1 MRFLI
6 RLLGALWLATLLVS
20 GGFAWYEVHQ
30 ERTRQAEDLQRR
42 AALAADAVRE
52 ASERLVARGVRNG
65 YERVLTRFGRQDRA
79 IAIYDAYGS
88 VLEASPEVKRSLGP
102 ISPLVTEAIQKNQP
116 TRAFAVVNGRT
127 RLVHAVPLQQ
137 DDKSIGAAAVLL
149 DAEYLEAGEW
159 DLWQR
164 TAVRFG
170 VLMLL
175 LTGITWV
182 VVRWSVTQPMTR
194 IAEWTRLLKSGQ
206 PVAPPPQ
213 ADASL
218 FGSLATEVT
227 SLARTLA
234 RARLAAAEEARLRL
248 VGDTLWTEERLKQ
261 FVEIRFGARPI
272 YVVSN
277 REPVSHVREGKE
289 IRAQQPASGLVTAL
303 EPIMLACGGVWVAH
317 GSGSA
322 DRVVGERI
330 GLPVDDPAYTLR
342 RVWITEQEE
351 AGYYYGFANEGLWP
365 LCHIVHERPQFR
377 ADDWEQYKGVNARFA
392 GTLLEEMEK
401 AESPIV
407 LAQDYHFALLPQLVK
422 QARPD
427 ARVAI
432 FWHIPWPNFEAFG
445 ICPWQE
451 EILLGLLGAD
461 LVGFHTQFHCN
472 NFLET
477 VERTIEGR
485 VDWEN
490 FTVVRGQHRTW
501 VRPFP
506 ISVAPD
512 DAVERVADRAALR
525 AELGITTEWLGV
537 GVERVDY
544 TKGLPERFRAL
555 RRFFERWPEYRRRVT
570 FVQIA
575 SLSRSR
581 IPRYRALQDEVRE
594 AVRSINEELGDRG
607 WQPILYRERH
617 HDHSEIRRYYR
628 AADFCMVTSLHDGM
642 NLVAKEYVAAQGDDD
657 GALILSRFTG
667 ASRELRDAYIVNPYD
682 VEDMAAAIRDVVT
695 ADPLERHSRM
705 RRMRDHVREY
715 NIYGWAGLL
724 AAELARIP
732 QPSLERG

>member
-20 GGFAWYEVHQ
+20 AGFAWYEVHAEQ
-30 ERTRQAEDLQRR
+30 TRLIDDLHRR

-52 ASERLVARGVRNG
+52 ACERLVARGSRTG
-65 YERVLTRFGRQDRA
+65 YERVLSRFGRQDRA
-79 IAIYDAYGS
+79 IAIYDAFGS
-88 VLEASPEVKRSLGP
+88 VIEASPEVKRSLGP
-102 ISPLVTEAIQKNQP
+102 VSPLVGEAIQKNQP
-116 TRAFAVVNGRT
+116 VRAFATVNGRT
-127 RLVHAVPLQQ
+127 RLVHVVPLQQ
-137 DDKSIGAAAVLL
+137 DDNAIGAAAVFL
-149 DAEYLEAGEW
+149 DAEYLEASEW

-164 TAVRFG
+164 TAVRIG

-175 LTGITWV
+175 LTGITWII
-182 VVRWSVTQPMTR
+182 VRWSVTRPMAR
-194 IAEWTRLLKSGQ
+194 IAEWTKQLKSGQ
-206 PVAPPPQ
+206 PLAPPPE
-213 ADASL
+213 ADVSL
-218 FGSLATEVT
+218 FGPLATEVT
-227 SLARTLA
+227 GLARTLN

-248 VGDTLWTEERLKQ
+248 VGESLWTEERLKQ
-261 FVEIRFGARPI
+261 FVEIRFGERPI

-277 REPVSHVREGKE
+277 REPVSHVQEGRTISE
-289 IRAQQPASGLVTAL
+289 LRPASGLVTAL
-303 EPIMLACGGVWVAH
+303 EPIMLACGGTWVAH
-317 GSGSA
+317 GSGGA

-330 GLPVDDPAYTLR
+330 GLPSDDPAYTLR
-342 RVWITEQEE
+342 RVWLTEQEE

-377 ADDWEQYKGVNARFA
+377 ADDWEYYRAVNGRFA
-392 GTLLEEMEK
+392 ATLLEEMEK

-422 QARPD
+422 QSRPD
-427 ARVAI
+427 ARVAL

-451 EILLGLLGAD
+451 EILLGMLGAD
-461 LVGFHTQFHCN
+461 LIGFHTQYHCN

-485 VDWEN
+485 VDWES

-501 VRPFP
+501 VRPLP

-512 DAVERVADRAALR
+512 DAEPLPDRAALR
-525 AELGITTEWLGV
+525 AELGVTTEWMGI

-544 TKGLPERFRAL
+544 TKGLPERIRAL
-555 RRFFERWPEYRRRVT
+555 HRFFERWPEYRGRVT

-594 AVRSINEELGDRG
+594 AVRAINEAFGERG
-607 WQPILYRERH
+607 WLPIVYRERH
-617 HDHSEIRRYYR
+617 HDHSEIRRFYR

-642 NLVAKEYVAAQGDDD
+642 NLVAKEYVASQSDDE
-657 GALILSRFTG
+657 GSLILSRFTG
-667 ASRELRDAYIVNPYD
+667 ASRELRDAWVVNPYD
-682 VEDMAAAIRDVVT
+682 VEDVAGAIHDVLT
-695 ADPLERHSRM
+695 IDEDERRSRM
-705 RRMRDHVREY
+705 RRLRAHVREH

-724 AAELARIP
+724 VSELAHIP
-732 QPSLERG
+732 QPTTLQRG